1 MKYRYLS
8 APVVFFCFLL
18 LFNSCT
24 SYKHFSYFEDLPDTS
39 KPVLAT
45 TVPFK
50 EPVIANGDLL
60 SITIQTIDNDVSALL
75 NSSYS
80 VNGGSTNAPVLGTST
95 TGNGAQAVP
104 NGYLVDRNGAV
115 TLPFVG
121 AVQISG
127 MTTAEA
133 KDAVSREVNKYFN
146 NEHDA
151 KTVASGIEEMV
162 NQRFQ
167 TEKERIATKMDIMEL
182 KGDISQVKMRMKQ
195 LFRDQM
201 KLIILIMCGFALVIV
216 SAMMMILT
224 AT

>member
-1 MKYRYLS
+1 MT
-8 APVVFFCFLL
+8 P
-18 LFNSCT
+18 
-24 SYKHFSYFEDLPDTS
+24 FS
-39 KPVLAT
+39 
-45 TVPFK
+45 
-50 EPVIANGDLL
+50 
-60 SITIQTIDNDVSALL
+60 QTFRIYEML
-75 NSSYS
+75 
-80 VNGGSTNAPVLGTST
+80 
-95 TGNGAQAVP
+95 
-104 NGYLVDRNGAV
+104 
-115 TLPFVG
+115 
-121 AVQISG
+121 
-127 MTTAEA
+127 
-133 KDAVSREVNKYFN
+133 NKYFN

-201 KLIILIMCGFALVIV
+201 KLIILIMCGFAMVIV